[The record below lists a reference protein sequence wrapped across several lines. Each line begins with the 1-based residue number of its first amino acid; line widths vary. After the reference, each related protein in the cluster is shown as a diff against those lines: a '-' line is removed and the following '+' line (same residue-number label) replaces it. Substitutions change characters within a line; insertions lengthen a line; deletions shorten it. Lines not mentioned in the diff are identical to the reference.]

1 MSFVSRAIIAF
12 EAAPLPDFVR
22 KGAVSFLVERV
33 RRDLRHTPADAS
45 RKFAEDMG
53 KHPIATHTVDA
64 NKQHYE
70 VPAEFFALCLGPKF
84 KYSSCLYEDGATLAE
99 AEIRALEE
107 TCANAQLADG
117 QHILELGCGW
127 GSMTLFMAARYPNA
141 RITAVS
147 NSASQREHI
156 EASARRQ
163 GLTNIRIITAD
174 MNVFNTDERFDR
186 IVSVEMFEHMSNWRA
201 LLERCRVWLKS
212 DGRMFMHV
220 FAHRTAPYRFDVND
234 PADWVAH
241 HFFAGGVMPS
251 RDLIAN
257 FPDLFEVEH
266 NWWWNGKNYEKTA
279 LDWLRNFDANRDQI
293 RPILQKVY
301 GADAKLW
308 ENRWRLFFLATAG
321 LFGHA
326 DGNEWGVVHHRLK
339 PV

>member
-1 MSFVSRAIIAF
+1 MNLVSRAIIAF

-33 RRDLRHTPADAS
+33 RRDLKHTPADAS
-45 RKFAEDMG
+45 RKFAEDMS

-84 KYSSCLYEDGATLAE
+84 KYSSCRYEGGDTLAD

-107 TCANAQLADG
+107 TCTHAQLADG

-127 GSMTLFMAARYPNA
+127 GSMSLFMAARYPNA

-163 GLTNIRIITAD
+163 GIANLRIITAD
-174 MNVFNTDERFDR
+174 MNEFATTETFDR

-201 LLERCRVWLKS
+201 LLERCRTWIKP

-257 FPDLFEVEH
+257 FPDLFEVEQD
-266 NWWWNGKNYEKTA
+266 WWWNGKNYEKTA
-279 LDWLRNFDANRDQI
+279 LDWLKNFDANRDQI
-293 RPILQKVY
+293 RPILQRVY

-326 DGNEWGVVHHRLK
+326 GGEEWGVVHHRLK

>member
-1 MSFVSRAIIAF
+1 MAERGRI
-12 EAAPLPDFVR
+12 PDALLRRRIRRLCAQRLREELAGGLDAQATRF
-22 KGAVSFLVERV
+22 AERIEM
-33 RRDLRHTPADAS
+33 LRHSPVAIHTDA
-45 RKFAEDMG
+45 
-53 KHPIATHTVDA
+53 A
-64 NKQHYE
+64 NAQHYE
-70 VPAEFFALCLGPKF
+70 LPPAFFQLCLGKRL
-84 KYSSCLYEDGATLAE
+84 KYSSCYYPCGDESLEQAEDAMLALYGERAE
-99 AEIRALEE
+99 
-107 TCANAQLADG
+107 LADG
-117 QHILELGCGW
+117 QGILELGCGW
-127 GSMTLFMAARYPNA
+127 GSLTLWMAERYPNA

-147 NSASQREHI
+147 NSSQQREHI
-156 EASARRQ
+156 EARAREQ
-163 GLTNIRIITAD
+163 GLTNLRIITAD
-174 MNVFNTDERFDR
+174 MNVFETDAKFDR

-257 FPDLFEVEH
+257 FPDLFEVEQD
-266 NWWWNGKNYEKTA
+266 WWWNGKNYEETA
-279 LDWLRNFDANRDQI
+279 LDWLKNFDANRDRI

-326 DGNEWGVVHHRLK
+326 GGNEWGVVHHRLK